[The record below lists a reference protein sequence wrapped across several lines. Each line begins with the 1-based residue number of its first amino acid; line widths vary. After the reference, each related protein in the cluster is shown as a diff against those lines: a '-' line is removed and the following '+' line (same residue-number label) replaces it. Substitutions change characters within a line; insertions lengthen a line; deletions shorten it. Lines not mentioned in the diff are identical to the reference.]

1 MPGNVGQLILSIS
14 MIIATVWIVNKFWGG
29 FFEKR
34 ELNGFSILVWIAFCA
49 LQLYFEYN
57 KGNVNVWATV
67 LNILLIFCIV
77 LFGYKSEGKSK
88 YFLWLMFCSVWSL
101 TEMFVF
107 FVMGNIQTTS
117 RNLDI
122 IGTAISK
129 IIIIIAVYLLAY
141 FWRKKKEILI
151 PNTYLLLLLFIPFG
165 SIFIS
170 ISEFYSKESASVLPI
185 LTLSILLLFNV
196 GIFEL
201 YIKINEIFTSEKERM
216 AYAQQ
221 IDAISQNLAAQKKM
235 MEGFH
240 EEKHNLINKIVVLK
254 NALENDERDAAVRNL
269 NKIIKASEASETIS
283 HSGNSTVDAII
294 NFKYALAKEYGIQF
308 HLNIFIPEDLPIKEC
323 DLGVV
328 VGNAIDNAIDAT
340 KACTGKEK
348 IIEISMGVKKGSWV
362 MRIRNP
368 FEHAL
373 SQDRKG
379 NFISTKEEGHLHGF
393 GLSSIEK
400 IADQY
405 EGESIAKAED
415 GYFVLTILM
424 NLRGF

>member
-1 MPGNVGQLILSIS
+1 MPGDVGQWILSIS
-14 MIIATVWIVNKFWGG
+14 MIIATVWVVNKFWGG

-57 KGNVNVWATV
+57 KGNVNVWATA
-67 LNILLIFCIV
+67 LNILLIFCIA

-107 FVMGNIQTTS
+107 FVMGNIQTT
-117 RNLDI
+117 
-122 IGTAISK
+122 ISK

-216 AYAQQ
+216 AYVQQ
-221 IDAISQNLAAQKKM
+221 IDAISQSLAAQKKM

-269 NKIIKASEASETIS
+269 NRIIKASEASETIS
-283 HSGNSTVDAII
+283 HSVDAII

-405 EGESIAKAED
+405 EGESIAKVED

-424 NLRGF
+424 NLREF

>member
-1 MPGNVGQLILSIS
+1 MPGDVGQWILSIS
-14 MIIATVWIVNKFWGG
+14 MIIATVWVVNKFWGG

-57 KGNVNVWATV
+57 KGNVNVWATA
-67 LNILLIFCIV
+67 LNILLIFCIA
-77 LFGYKSEGKSK
+77 LFGYKSEGRLK
-88 YFLWLMFCSVWSL
+88 YFLLLVLCSVWML

-107 FVMGNIQTTS
+107 FVIRHVWTES

-141 FWRKKKEILI
+141 FWKKKEILI
-151 PNTYLLLLLFIPFG
+151 PNTYLLLLLFIPIG
-165 SIFIS
+165 SIFIALN
-170 ISEFYSKESASVLPI
+170 EFYSKESAFI
-185 LTLSILLLFNV
+185 LSILTISILILFNV

-221 IDAISQNLAAQKKM
+221 IDAISQSLAAQKKM

-240 EEKHNLINKIVVLK
+240 EEKHNLINKIIVLK

-269 NKIIKASEASETIS
+269 NRIIKASEDSEAIS

-340 KACTGKEK
+340 KTCTGKEK
-348 IIEISMGVKKGSWV
+348 IIEISMGVKKGSWI

-368 FEHAL
+368 FEHEL

-424 NLRGF
+424 NLREF